1 MAQPVYLDNVVHDP
15 ATVLTVGTFDG
26 VHEGHQTLIDRVVAA
41 AKAEGRRSVVVSFD
55 PHPRDILQPG
65 ANGIQLLTTLD
76 ERAEMLDAMGVDQL
90 VVIPFTRDFSLL
102 SSEDFIRDILWKTI
116 GMAHIVIGYDHHFG
130 RNREGGIDALRRM
143 GSELGFHVE
152 SVEKHD
158 IGTVTV
164 SSTAARKSLREDGD
178 VRLVA
183 SFLGRPYTLSGIVVH
198 GQKRGRILGFPTA
211 NLSIHDS
218 RKIIP
223 KNGVYSVDVE
233 YAGTTWLGM
242 LNIGT
247 RPTFKDGQHQ
257 TVEVHLIGFEGDLYG
272 QSLSVRFKDRIRD
285 ERAFKGMDDLKAQ
298 LEADRQVCI
307 AR

>member
-1 MAQPVYLDNVVHDP
+1 MTQPVYLDKVAYDP
-15 ATVLTVGTFDG
+15 DTVLTVGTFDG
-26 VHEGHQTLIDRVVAA
+26 VHEGHKSLIERVVAA

-102 SSEDFIRDILWKTI
+102 SSEEFIRDILWKTI

-143 GSELGFHVE
+143 GQELGFRVK
-152 SVEKHD
+152 SVEKHE

-164 SSTAARKSLREDGD
+164 SSTAARRALREDGD
-178 VRLVA
+178 VDLVA
-183 SFLGRPYTLSGIVVH
+183 SFLGRPYTLTGIVVH
-198 GQKRGRILGFPTA
+198 GQKRGRIMGFPTA
-211 NLSIHDS
+211 NLSIHDM

-223 KNGVYSVDVE
+223 KNGVYCVDVD
-233 YAGTTWLGM
+233 YDGRVWRGM

-247 RPTFKDGQHQ
+247 RPTFKDGHHPS
-257 TVEVHLIGFEGDLYG
+257 VEVHLIGFEGDLYG
-272 QSLSVRFKDRIRD
+272 QSITVRFVDRIR
-285 ERAFKGMDDLKAQ
+285 EEMKFSGMEELRAQ
-298 LEADRQVCI
+298 LDVDRTVCI

>member
-1 MAQPVYLDNVVHDP
+1 MTQPVYLDKVVFDP

-26 VHEGHQTLIDRVVAA
+26 VHEGHKTLIERVVAA
-41 AKAEGRRSVVVSFD
+41 AKSESRRSVVVSFD

-65 ANGIQLLTTLD
+65 ASGIQLLTTLD
-76 ERAEMLDAMGVDQL
+76 ERAEMLDAMGIDQL

-102 SSEDFIRDILWKTI
+102 SSEEFIRDILWKTI

-143 GSELGFHVE
+143 GEELGFRVE
-152 SVEKHD
+152 SVEKHE
-158 IGTVTV
+158 IGAVTV
-164 SSTAARKSLREDGD
+164 SSTAARNALREHGD
-178 VRLVA
+178 VGLVA
-183 SFLGRPYTLSGIVVH
+183 SFLGRPYALSGIVVH

-211 NLSIHDS
+211 NLRIHDS

-223 KNGVYSVDVE
+223 KTGVYAVDVE
-233 YAGTTWLGM
+233 YAGTVWRGM

-247 RPTFKDGQHQ
+247 RPTFRDGLSQ
-257 TVEVHLIGFEGDLYG
+257 TIETHLIGFDGDLYG
-272 QSLSVRFKDRIRD
+272 QSLTVRFIDRVRA
-285 ERAFKGMDDLKAQ
+285 ERAFSGMEELRAQ
-298 LEADRQVCI
+298 LEADREVCI

>member
-1 MAQPVYLDNVVHDP
+1 MTQPVYLDKVIHDP

-26 VHEGHQTLIDRVVAA
+26 VHEGHKTLIERVVAS

-76 ERAEMLDAMGVDQL
+76 ERADMLDAMGVDQL

-102 SSEDFIRDILWKTI
+102 SSEAFIRDILWKTI

-143 GSELGFHVE
+143 GEELGFRVE
-152 SVEKHD
+152 SVEKHE
-158 IGTVTV
+158 IGAVTV
-164 SSTAARKSLREDGD
+164 SSTAARNALREHGD
-178 VRLVA
+178 VGLVA

-211 NLSIHDS
+211 NLRIHDS

-223 KNGVYSVDVE
+223 NTGVYAVDVE
-233 YAGTTWLGM
+233 YAGTVWRGM

-247 RPTFKDGQHQ
+247 RPTFRDGLAQ
-257 TVEVHLIGFEGDLYG
+257 TIETHLIGFDGDLYG
-272 QSLSVRFKDRIRD
+272 QSLTVRFIDRIRA
-285 ERAFKGMDDLKAQ
+285 ERAFSGMEELRAQ

>member
-1 MAQPVYLDNVVHDP
+1 MTQPVYLDKVVFDP

-26 VHEGHQTLIDRVVAA
+26 VHEGHKTLIERVVAA
-41 AKAEGRRSVVVSFD
+41 AKSERRRSVVVSFD

-65 ANGIQLLTTLD
+65 ASGIQLLTTLD

-102 SSEDFIRDILWKTI
+102 SSEEFIRDILWKTI

-143 GSELGFHVE
+143 GEELGFQVE
-152 SVEKHD
+152 SVEKHEV
-158 IGTVTV
+158 GTVTV
-164 SSTAARKSLREDGD
+164 SSTAARTALREEGD
-178 VRLVA
+178 VGLVA
-183 SFLGRPYTLSGIVVH
+183 SFLGRPYALSGIVVH

-211 NLSIHDS
+211 NLRIHES

-223 KNGVYSVDVE
+223 KPGVYAVDVDF
-233 YAGTTWLGM
+233 AGRTWRGM

-247 RPTFKDGQHQ
+247 RPTFRDGMAQ
-257 TVEVHLIGFEGDLYG
+257 TIEAHLIGFEGDLYG
-272 QSLSVRFKDRIRD
+272 QSLTVRFIDRIRA
-285 ERAFKGMDDLKAQ
+285 ERAFSGMEELRAQ
-298 LEADRQVCI
+298 LEADREVCI

>member
-1 MAQPVYLDNVVHDP
+1 MTQPVYLDKVIHDP

-26 VHEGHQTLIDRVVAA
+26 VHEGHKTLIERVVAA

-76 ERAEMLDAMGVDQL
+76 ERADMLDAMGVDQL

-102 SSEDFIRDILWKTI
+102 SSEAFIRDILWKTI

-143 GSELGFHVE
+143 GEELGFRVE
-152 SVEKHD
+152 SVEKHE
-158 IGTVTV
+158 IGAVTV
-164 SSTAARKSLREDGD
+164 SSTAARNALREHGD
-178 VRLVA
+178 VGLVA

-211 NLSIHDS
+211 NLRIHDS

-223 KNGVYSVDVE
+223 KTGVYAVDVE
-233 YAGTTWLGM
+233 YAGTVWRGM

-247 RPTFKDGQHQ
+247 RPTFRDGLAQ
-257 TVEVHLIGFEGDLYG
+257 TIETHLIGFDGDLYG
-272 QSLSVRFKDRIRD
+272 QSLTVRFIDRIRA
-285 ERAFKGMDDLKAQ
+285 ERAFSGMEELRAQ

>member
-1 MAQPVYLDNVVHDP
+1 MTQPVYLDKVAYDP
-15 ATVLTVGTFDG
+15 DAVLTVGTFDG
-26 VHEGHQTLIDRVVAA
+26 VHEGHKSLIERVVAA

-65 ANGIQLLTTLD
+65 VNGIQLLTTLE

-102 SSEDFIRDILWKTI
+102 SSEEFIRDILWKTI

-143 GSELGFHVE
+143 GEELGFRVE
-152 SVEKHD
+152 SVEKHE

-164 SSTAARKSLREDGD
+164 SSTAARRALREDGD
-178 VRLVA
+178 VDLVA
-183 SFLGRPYTLSGIVVH
+183 SFLGRPYTLTGIVVH
-198 GQKRGRILGFPTA
+198 GQKRGRIMGFPTA
-211 NLSIHDS
+211 NLSIHDT

-223 KNGVYSVDVE
+223 KNGVYCVDVD
-233 YAGTTWLGM
+233 YDGKIWRAM

-247 RPTFKDGQHQ
+247 RPTFKDGHHPS
-257 TVEVHLIGFEGDLYG
+257 VEVHLIGFEGDLYG
-272 QSLSVRFKDRIRD
+272 QSITVRFVDRIRD
-285 ERAFKGMDDLKAQ
+285 EMKFSGMEELMVQ
-298 LEADRQVCI
+298 LDVDRTVCI

>member
-1 MAQPVYLDNVVHDP
+1 MTQPVYLDNVVRDP
-15 ATVLTVGTFDG
+15 DTVLTVGTFDG
-26 VHEGHQTLIDRVVAA
+26 VHEGHKTLIERVVAA

-76 ERAEMLDAMGVDQL
+76 ERADMLDAMGVDQL

-102 SSEDFIRDILWKTI
+102 SSEEFIRDILWKTI

-143 GSELGFHVE
+143 GEELGFRVE
-152 SVEKHD
+152 SVEKHE
-158 IGTVTV
+158 IGAVTV
-164 SSTAARKSLREDGD
+164 SSTAARNALREQGD
-178 VRLVA
+178 VGLVA

-211 NLSIHDS
+211 NLRIHDS

-223 KNGVYSVDVE
+223 KTGVYAVDVE
-233 YAGTTWLGM
+233 YAGTLWRGM
-242 LNIGT
+242 LNIGM
-247 RPTFKDGQHQ
+247 RPTFRDGLAQ
-257 TVEVHLIGFEGDLYG
+257 TIETHLIGFDGDLYG
-272 QSLSVRFKDRIRD
+272 QSLTVRFVDRIRD
-285 ERAFKGMDDLKAQ
+285 EMKFNGMEELRAQ
-298 LEADRQVCI
+298 LEVDRQVCI

>member
-1 MAQPVYLDNVVHDP
+1 MAQPVYLDNVVYDP
-15 ATVLTVGTFDG
+15 STVLTVGTFDG
-26 VHEGHQTLIDRVVAA
+26 VHGGHQTLIDRVVAA

-130 RNREGGIDALRRM
+130 HNREGGIDAMRRM
-143 GSELGFHVE
+143 GIELGFHVE
-152 SVEKHD
+152 SVEKHH

-164 SSTAARKSLREDGD
+164 SSTAARRSLREDGD

-233 YAGTTWLGM
+233 YDGTTWPGM

-247 RPTFKDGQHQ
+247 RPTFKDGLHQ
-257 TVEVHLIGFEGDLYG
+257 TVEVHLIGFQGDLYG
-272 QSLSVRFKDRIRD
+272 QTLTVRFLERIRN
-285 ERAFKGMDDLKAQ
+285 ERAFSGMDELKAQ
-298 LEADRQVCI
+298 LEADCQVCI

>member
-1 MAQPVYLDNVVHDP
+1 MTQPVYLDKVVHDP

-26 VHEGHQTLIDRVVAA
+26 VHEGHKTLIERVVAA

-65 ANGIQLLTTLD
+65 ANGIQLLTTLE
-76 ERAEMLDAMGVDQL
+76 ERADMLDAMGVDQL

-102 SSEDFIRDILWKTI
+102 RSEEFIRDILWKTI

-143 GSELGFHVE
+143 GEELGFRVE
-152 SVEKHD
+152 SVEKHE
-158 IGTVTV
+158 IGAVTV
-164 SSTAARKSLREDGD
+164 SSTAARNALREHGD
-178 VRLVA
+178 VGLVA

-211 NLSIHDS
+211 NLRIHDS

-223 KNGVYSVDVE
+223 KTGVYAVDVE
-233 YAGTTWLGM
+233 YAGTVWRGM

-247 RPTFKDGQHQ
+247 RPTFRDGLAQ
-257 TVEVHLIGFEGDLYG
+257 TIETHLIGFDGDLYG
-272 QSLSVRFKDRIRD
+272 QSLTVRFIDRIRA
-285 ERAFKGMDDLKAQ
+285 ERAFSGMEELRAQ

>member
-1 MAQPVYLDNVVHDP
+1 MTRPVYLDNVAHDP

-26 VHEGHQTLIDRVVAA
+26 VHEGHKTLIERVVTA

-76 ERAEMLDAMGVDQL
+76 ERADMLDAMGVDQL
-90 VVIPFTRDFSLL
+90 VVIPFTRDFSLMR
-102 SSEDFIRDILWKTI
+102 SDEFIRDILFNTI
-116 GMAHIVIGYDHHFG
+116 GMSHIVIGYDHHFG
-130 RNREGGIDALRRM
+130 RNREGGIDELRRM
-143 GSELGFHVE
+143 GEELGFRVE

-158 IGTVTV
+158 IGAVTV
-164 SSTAARKSLREDGD
+164 SSTAARNALRENGD

-211 NLSIHDS
+211 NLRIHDT

-223 KNGVYSVDVE
+223 KTGVYAVDVD
-233 YAGTTWLGM
+233 YAGQVWRGM
-242 LNIGT
+242 LNIGI
-247 RPTFKDGQHQ
+247 RPTFRDGLTQSIE
-257 TVEVHLIGFEGDLYG
+257 THLIGFDGDLYG
-272 QSLSVRFKDRIRD
+272 QSLTVRFIDRIRD
-285 ERAFKGMDDLKAQ
+285 ERAFSGMEELRTQ

-307 AR
+307 ER

>member
-1 MAQPVYLDNVVHDP
+1 MTQPVYLDKVAYDP

-26 VHEGHQTLIDRVVAA
+26 VHEGHKSLIERVVAA

-76 ERAEMLDAMGVDQL
+76 ERAEILDAMGVDQL

-102 SSEDFIRDILWKTI
+102 SSEEFIRDILWKTI

-143 GSELGFHVE
+143 GEELGFRVE
-152 SVEKHD
+152 SVEKHE

-164 SSTAARKSLREDGD
+164 SSTVARRSLREDGD
-178 VRLVA
+178 VDLVA
-183 SFLGRPYTLSGIVVH
+183 SFLGRPYTLTGIVVH

-211 NLSIHDS
+211 NLSIHDA

-223 KNGVYSVDVE
+223 KNGVYCVDVD
-233 YAGTTWLGM
+233 YDGRVWRGM

-247 RPTFKDGQHQ
+247 RPTFKDGHHPS
-257 TVEVHLIGFEGDLYG
+257 VEVHLIGFEGDLYG
-272 QSLSVRFKDRIRD
+272 QSITVRFVDRIRD
-285 ERAFKGMDDLKAQ
+285 EMKFSGMDELRAQ
-298 LEADRQVCI
+298 LDLDRAVCI

>member
-1 MAQPVYLDNVVHDP
+1 MTQPVYLDKVVFDP

-26 VHEGHQTLIDRVVAA
+26 VHEGHKTLIERVVAA
-41 AKAEGRRSVVVSFD
+41 AKSESRRSVVVSFD

-65 ANGIQLLTTLD
+65 ASGIQLLTTLD

-102 SSEDFIRDILWKTI
+102 SSEEFIRDILWKTI

-143 GSELGFHVE
+143 GEELGFRVE
-152 SVEKHD
+152 SVEKHE
-158 IGTVTV
+158 IGAVTV
-164 SSTAARKSLREDGD
+164 SSTAARNALREHGD
-178 VRLVA
+178 VGLVA
-183 SFLGRPYTLSGIVVH
+183 SFLGRPYALSGIVVH

-211 NLSIHDS
+211 NLRIHDS

-223 KNGVYSVDVE
+223 KTGVYAVDVE
-233 YAGTTWLGM
+233 YAGTVWRGM

-247 RPTFKDGQHQ
+247 RPTFRDGLSQ
-257 TVEVHLIGFEGDLYG
+257 TIETHLIGFDGDLYG
-272 QSLSVRFKDRIRD
+272 QSLTVRFIDRVRA
-285 ERAFKGMDDLKAQ
+285 ERAFSGMEELRAQ
-298 LEADRQVCI
+298 LEADREVCI